1 LWTFQAS
8 FVFFAIIVLAVWDVP
23 DILKFVAF
31 YFGGFSGM
39 ASCNDSLR
47 QRTTL
52 DVVAAA
58 GSVRLS

>member
-1 LWTFQAS
+1 MLNDPS
-8 FVFFAIIVLAVWDVP
+8 DLIM
-23 DILKFVAF
+23 LKPATDEA
-31 YFGGFSGM
+31 Y
-39 ASCNDSLR
+39 CNDSLR